1 MKFISF
7 ALGAIFVAA
16 LPALSAGQAGVTTQV
31 KIAVID
37 IDRVAQESTPGKALF
52 EKLRVENDKLASER
66 QQREEEIR
74 DLQTKAASDVL
85 SQDAQ
90 ARLAREIERKR
101 TDAQR
106 WLEDAQGEFQEKQKQ
121 EEAAFQATLGPIV
134 EAVARE
140 AGIGL
145 IFRVTPGLTFVLD
158 PNLDL
163 TPMVIQRLNSG
174 PAAGAAAPTGAGEG
188 AETAAPTEAGEG
200 AETAAPP
207 PSDPQQN

>member
-7 ALGAIFVAA
+7 ALGAAFVAA
-16 LPALSAGQAGVTTQV
+16 LPASSASSVGQVGATPQV

-37 IDRVAQESTPGKALF
+37 IDRVAQESNPGKELF
-52 EKLRVENDKLASER
+52 EKLRVENDELAAER
-66 QQREEEIR
+66 QRREQEIR

-90 ARLAREIERKR
+90 ARLQREIERKR

-106 WLEDAQGEFQEKQKQ
+106 WLEDAQRDFQDKQQK
-121 EEAAFQATLGPIV
+121 EEAAFQAKLGPIV

-145 IFRVTPGLTFVLD
+145 ILRATPGLTFVLD
-158 PNLDL
+158 PSLDL
-163 TPMVIQRLNSG
+163 TPLVIQRLNSE
-174 PAAGAAAPTGAGEG
+174 PAGGAAS
-188 AETAAPTEAGEG
+188 PTEAGAG
-200 AETAAPP
+200 AETPPP
-207 PSDPQQN
+207 PSDSPPPPSEPPQN

>member
-7 ALGAIFVAA
+7 ALGAAFVAA
-16 LPALSAGQAGVTTQV
+16 LPALSAGQVGATAQV

-37 IDRVAQESTPGKALF
+37 IDRVAQESAPGKALF
-52 EKLRVENDKLASER
+52 EKLKVENDKLAAER
-66 QQREEEIR
+66 QQREQEIR

-90 ARLAREIERKR
+90 ARLQRDIERKR
-101 TDAQR
+101 TDATR
-106 WLEDAQGEFQEKQKQ
+106 WLEDAQREFQEKQQQ

-145 IFRVTPGLTFVLD
+145 IFRATPGLTFVLD

-163 TPMVIQRLNSG
+163 TPAVIQRLNSE
-174 PAAGAAAPTGAGEG
+174 PAADAAAPTGDGQG
-188 AETAAPTEAGEG
+188 AETT
-200 AETAAPP
+200 PP
-207 PSDPQQN
+207 PPPDPPQDPPQN

>member
-7 ALGAIFVAA
+7 VLGAVFVAA

-37 IDRVAQESTPGKALF
+37 IDRVAQESAPGKELF

-66 QQREEEIR
+66 QQREQEIR
-74 DLQTKAASDVL
+74 DLQAKAASDVL

-145 IFRVTPGLTFVLD
+145 IFRATPGLTFVLD

-188 AETAAPTEAGEG
+188 AETAAPPPSDPQ
-200 AETAAPP
+200 APP

>member
-7 ALGAIFVAA
+7 ALGAAFVVA
-16 LPALSAGQAGVTTQV
+16 LPALSAGQVGAIPMV

-37 IDRVAQESTPGKALF
+37 IDRVAQESKPGKELF
-52 EKLRVENDKLASER
+52 EKLRVENDQLAAER
-66 QQREEEIR
+66 QKREQEIR

-90 ARLAREIERKR
+90 ARLQREIERKR

-106 WLEDAQGEFQEKQKQ
+106 WLEDAQRDFQEKQQ
-121 EEAAFQATLGPIV
+121 TEEAAFQAKLGPIV

-145 IFRVTPGLTFVLD
+145 ILRATPGLTFVLD
-158 PNLDL
+158 PSLDL
-163 TPMVIQRLNSG
+163 TPLVIQRLNSE
-174 PAAGAAAPTGAGEG
+174 PAGDAASPTGAGAG
-188 AETAAPTEAGEG
+188 AETPSPPSDSP
-200 AETAAPP
+200 PP
-207 PSDPQQN
+207 PSDPPQN